1 MRQLPIKLDKSSSK
15 LKSLNYLFLL
25 LISLLTSPT
34 IEAQQLAFPTAEG
47 YGRFVSGGRGGKVIY
62 VTNLNDSGAGRFRA
76 ALTDSGPRTVVF
88 NVSGTLTLNSPI
100 SVKNG
105 DLTIAGQTSP
115 NGITIRRHPVYISA
129 DNVIIRYLRFRLGGE
144 AGKSGYDALSI
155 RGISHNV
162 SGVMVDHCS
171 ISWARDE
178 CFSVVGTPYDAN
190 DPPYYGVTNVTLQW
204 SFVTEGLK
212 GHAFGGFVKYQATK
226 ISVIKNLFANNT
238 QRNPNIN
245 GATGSVTNNI
255 VYNWAGRGLT
265 VDNTAKLNIIGN
277 YAKVGPTVKKVEQG
291 YMVIGGQGGTP
302 SDNQLYVKGNYHSQ
316 RRTNPNDNN
325 EWSVFDPDNSEAK
338 HRKSSPHN
346 YNEGIKVLSAF
357 DAYDKVLEDGGASI
371 FRDAVDK
378 RIVNQVK
385 SGTGQNDIASPASVG
400 GWPSIAMGSAYP
412 DQDKDGMDDNW
423 EKAVGLDPN
432 KADDRNGDRN
442 GDGYTNL
449 EEFLNCVIP
458 GDCESSA
465 PVNTAPAISSM
476 GDQEIDEN
484 TTLGPLNF
492 TVGDSETD
500 ANTLTVT
507 ATSGNQSLLANEDI
521 VLGGNG
527 TQRTITL
534 TPKSDE
540 TGTTEITL
548 KVSDGNKETST
559 SFSVTVN
566 DVIVNTPPT
575 ITGINDQ
582 SIDENT
588 STSVINFTIDDE
600 ESEAGE
606 LTVTASSDNPAL
618 VSNNGIT
625 LGGSGKERNIK
636 VSPENNKTGTANIT
650 VTVSDG
656 DKNTS
661 ASFVLTV
668 NEVVKVNTPPTI
680 TDIDDQSIDANTST
694 DALNFTIGDDES
706 DADKLTVTAS
716 SGNQALVGNNGITL
730 GGSGKERN
738 IKVSPKDNKTG
749 SAQITITVSDGDKK
763 TSKAFTVMVK
773 KVITSN
779 TVPTISDIEDLS
791 IGENSCTRKLS
802 FTVGD
807 AETGPGDLMVTAT
820 SSNQSLVKNSDIE
833 LGGSGAERNIR
844 ISPQKDQTGITTIV
858 VQVSDGEMHTSEA
871 FTVTVN
877 TILDKN
883 TPPTISE
890 IKNQVIS
897 MNKKLGPLC
906 FKVGD
911 EETPAKDLVVRV
923 KSSNQRLVPNNRIF
937 VKGSG
942 ESRSITIC
950 PRQRAFGS
958 CKITIEVADESAI
971 TKESFNL
978 EISAISSMPG
988 WLRSKLKI
996 YPNPFSNY
1004 IKVDT
1009 REVKRRVDV
1018 MVYDL
1023 RGRIRKKACIS
1034 KTRSN
1039 RSSLKMDL
1047 SSLESGTYYLKV
1059 RYDGAKATSILVKRS
1074 F

>member
-62 VTNLNDSGAGRFRA
+62 VTNLNDSGAGSFRA
-76 ALTDSGPRTVVF
+76 ALTASGPRTVVF

-338 HRKSSPHN
+338 HRKRSPHN

-500 ANTLTVT
+500 ANALTVT

-548 KVSDGNKETST
+548 KVSDGDKETST

-566 DVIVNTPPT
+566 DVIV
-575 ITGINDQ
+575 
-582 SIDENT
+582 
-588 STSVINFTIDDE
+588 
-600 ESEAGE
+600 
-606 LTVTASSDNPAL
+606 
-618 VSNNGIT
+618 
-625 LGGSGKERNIK
+625 
-636 VSPENNKTGTANIT
+636 
-650 VTVSDG
+650 
-656 DKNTS
+656 
-661 ASFVLTV
+661 
-668 NEVVKVNTPPTI
+668 
-680 TDIDDQSIDANTST
+680 
-694 DALNFTIGDDES
+694 
-706 DADKLTVTAS
+706 
-716 SGNQALVGNNGITL
+716 
-730 GGSGKERN
+730 
-738 IKVSPKDNKTG
+738 
-749 SAQITITVSDGDKK
+749 
-763 TSKAFTVMVK
+763 
-773 KVITSN
+773 N

-791 IGENSCTRKLS
+791 IGENSCTKKLS

-958 CKITIEVADESAI
+958 CKITIEVADESAV

>member
-62 VTNLNDSGAGRFRA
+62 VTNLNDSGAGSFRA
-76 ALTDSGPRTVVF
+76 ALTASGPRTVVF

-338 HRKSSPHN
+338 HRKRSPHN

-492 TVGDSETD
+492 TVGDSETE
-500 ANTLTVT
+500 ANALTVT

-548 KVSDGNKETST
+548 KVSDGDKETST

-566 DVIVNTPPT
+566 DVIV
-575 ITGINDQ
+575 
-582 SIDENT
+582 
-588 STSVINFTIDDE
+588 
-600 ESEAGE
+600 
-606 LTVTASSDNPAL
+606 
-618 VSNNGIT
+618 
-625 LGGSGKERNIK
+625 
-636 VSPENNKTGTANIT
+636 
-650 VTVSDG
+650 
-656 DKNTS
+656 
-661 ASFVLTV
+661 
-668 NEVVKVNTPPTI
+668 
-680 TDIDDQSIDANTST
+680 
-694 DALNFTIGDDES
+694 
-706 DADKLTVTAS
+706 
-716 SGNQALVGNNGITL
+716 
-730 GGSGKERN
+730 
-738 IKVSPKDNKTG
+738 
-749 SAQITITVSDGDKK
+749 
-763 TSKAFTVMVK
+763 
-773 KVITSN
+773 N

-791 IGENSCTRKLS
+791 IGENSCTKKLS

-958 CKITIEVADESAI
+958 CKITIEVADESAV

>member
-1 MRQLPIKLDKSSSK
+1 MLIMRQLPIKPDKSSSK
-15 LKSLNYLFLL
+15 LKSLNYFLFLL

-62 VTNLNDSGAGRFRA
+62 VTNLNDSGAGSFRA
-76 ALTDSGPRTVVF
+76 ALTASGPRTVVF

-265 VDNTAKLNIIGN
+265 VDNTAKLNIISN

-357 DAYDKVLEDGGASI
+357 DAYDKVLEDGGAAI

-500 ANTLTVT
+500 ANALTVT

-540 TGTTEITL
+540 TGTTDITL
-548 KVSDGNKETST
+548 KVSDGDKETST

-566 DVIVNTPPT
+566 DVIV
-575 ITGINDQ
+575 
-582 SIDENT
+582 
-588 STSVINFTIDDE
+588 
-600 ESEAGE
+600 
-606 LTVTASSDNPAL
+606 
-618 VSNNGIT
+618 
-625 LGGSGKERNIK
+625 
-636 VSPENNKTGTANIT
+636 
-650 VTVSDG
+650 
-656 DKNTS
+656 
-661 ASFVLTV
+661 
-668 NEVVKVNTPPTI
+668 
-680 TDIDDQSIDANTST
+680 
-694 DALNFTIGDDES
+694 
-706 DADKLTVTAS
+706 
-716 SGNQALVGNNGITL
+716 
-730 GGSGKERN
+730 
-738 IKVSPKDNKTG
+738 
-749 SAQITITVSDGDKK
+749 
-763 TSKAFTVMVK
+763 
-773 KVITSN
+773 N

-791 IGENSCTRKLS
+791 IGENSCTKKLS

-807 AETGPGDLMVTAT
+807 AETGPGDLKVTAT

-844 ISPQKDQTGITTIV
+844 MSPQKDQTGITTIV

-958 CKITIEVADESAI
+958 CKITIEVADESAV

-1034 KTRSN
+1034 KNRSN

>member
-62 VTNLNDSGAGRFRA
+62 VTNLNDSGAGSFRA
-76 ALTDSGPRTVVF
+76 ALTASGPRTVVF

-162 SGVMVDHCS
+162 SGIMVDHCS

-338 HRKSSPHN
+338 HRKRSPHN

-423 EKAVGLDPN
+423 ERAVGLDPN

-492 TVGDSETD
+492 TVGDSETE
-500 ANTLTVT
+500 ANALTVT

-540 TGTTEITL
+540 TGTTDITL
-548 KVSDGNKETST
+548 KVSDGDKETST

-566 DVIVNTPPT
+566 DVIV
-575 ITGINDQ
+575 
-582 SIDENT
+582 
-588 STSVINFTIDDE
+588 
-600 ESEAGE
+600 
-606 LTVTASSDNPAL
+606 
-618 VSNNGIT
+618 
-625 LGGSGKERNIK
+625 
-636 VSPENNKTGTANIT
+636 
-650 VTVSDG
+650 
-656 DKNTS
+656 
-661 ASFVLTV
+661 
-668 NEVVKVNTPPTI
+668 
-680 TDIDDQSIDANTST
+680 
-694 DALNFTIGDDES
+694 
-706 DADKLTVTAS
+706 
-716 SGNQALVGNNGITL
+716 
-730 GGSGKERN
+730 
-738 IKVSPKDNKTG
+738 
-749 SAQITITVSDGDKK
+749 
-763 TSKAFTVMVK
+763 
-773 KVITSN
+773 N

-791 IGENSCTRKLS
+791 IGENSCTKKLS

-807 AETGPGDLMVTAT
+807 AETGPGDLKVTAT
-820 SSNQSLVKNSDIE
+820 SSNQSLVKHSDIE

-942 ESRSITIC
+942 ERRSITIC

-958 CKITIEVADESAI
+958 CKITIEVADESAV

-1023 RGRIRKKACIS
+1023 RGRVRKKACIS
-1034 KTRSN
+1034 KSRSN

>member
-1 MRQLPIKLDKSSSK
+1 MLIMRQLPIKLDKSSSK

-62 VTNLNDSGAGRFRA
+62 VTNLNDSGAGSFRA
-76 ALTDSGPRTVVF
+76 ALTASGPRTVVF

-338 HRKSSPHN
+338 HRKRSPHN

-492 TVGDSETD
+492 TVGDSETE
-500 ANTLTVT
+500 ANALTVT

-548 KVSDGNKETST
+548 KVSDGDKETST

-566 DVIVNTPPT
+566 DVIV
-575 ITGINDQ
+575 
-582 SIDENT
+582 
-588 STSVINFTIDDE
+588 
-600 ESEAGE
+600 
-606 LTVTASSDNPAL
+606 
-618 VSNNGIT
+618 
-625 LGGSGKERNIK
+625 
-636 VSPENNKTGTANIT
+636 
-650 VTVSDG
+650 
-656 DKNTS
+656 
-661 ASFVLTV
+661 
-668 NEVVKVNTPPTI
+668 
-680 TDIDDQSIDANTST
+680 
-694 DALNFTIGDDES
+694 
-706 DADKLTVTAS
+706 
-716 SGNQALVGNNGITL
+716 
-730 GGSGKERN
+730 
-738 IKVSPKDNKTG
+738 
-749 SAQITITVSDGDKK
+749 
-763 TSKAFTVMVK
+763 
-773 KVITSN
+773 N

-791 IGENSCTRKLS
+791 IGENSCTKKLS

-958 CKITIEVADESAI
+958 CKITIEVADESAV